1 MLPGAE
7 FTELMDDA
15 LLVVSPAGAVEA
27 ANAAAGHLL
36 GVSRAELVG
45 RDLAGLLPDPA
56 LAHACRSPDET
67 RLSIDGGPGV
77 RLAARVIPRPEGAWV
92 VLRPEP
98 APLVAPDL
106 QSNQRLRTLLSHA
119 PVVMFACDARGVLVV
134 NEPHGLSSLRPDPG
148 DAVGRTIFDAYG
160 DIPWVVDAARR
171 ALAGESLSAVG
182 DLRGVLYEAHYS
194 PLRSDGG
201 EVLGFIGVAIDVT
214 EREQTIERYA
224 SQQAVFK
231 YVLANVP
238 QAIFW
243 KDRESRYLGC
253 NQHFLKRTRLTSPD
267 EVIGKTDYDIC
278 ASREEADHFRRMD
291 RQVMRD
297 GVPILNVEEP
307 MRMLDGTDTYLL
319 TSKVPIRDDRG
330 EVTGLLGIYVDIT
343 ERKHMELELQ
353 AAKEAADAAL
363 RAKSEF
369 LTTISHELRTPL
381 ALILGPLESLLADVD
396 EPLGERTRA
405 ALTRMWR
412 NASRLGRLV
421 DDILDYQKLEAGKL
435 HPAWEPVDVRDLVE
449 DIVLDAEPAAQ
460 AAGLTLRYALASD
473 LGTVP
478 LDRRMFEKIL
488 LNLLGNALKFTPAG
502 GSVTVELA
510 RGDGPR
516 LRLLVRDTGPGI
528 APDEHERVFQRF
540 EQLDSSITRKHEGTG
555 LGLAIVR
562 EFTQELGGTVELHSA
577 LGQGACFVV
586 DLPIDAD
593 RLVGLAPAGERVSAG
608 QAPFAVVPAEASPEP
623 APELPRLLVAED
635 NPDMRAYIAALL
647 GHDYAVELTANGR
660 DALHAARA
668 RRPDVILADV
678 MMPEMD
684 GYELVTRLKRDDDL
698 RDVPVVLLS
707 AKASR
712 EETAR
717 GLDVGADDY
726 LPKPFAPV
734 ELRSRVRAALRL
746 HRTHLEVVRQKQA
759 LEEALRA
766 LEDAQDQLVQSS
778 KMAAVGA
785 LVAGLSHELNNPVA
799 VIRMS
804 AQMLLRRS
812 PRDPFMRRALERIE
826 RHSQRCAALVEAL
839 LAYTRRRP
847 PSAERCELGQVLRWL
862 VELVRPE
869 ADERGI
875 RLVAAFGGGSLPA
888 LVVHRPSLESALL
901 NVFGNAADATGPGGA
916 IEILARAA
924 AGTDGREGV
933 EIVIRDSGVGIAAHD
948 LPHVFEPFYTTKPP
962 GKGTG
967 LGLSMAQK
975 FVRSH
980 GGTIRIDSEV
990 GRGTAVRM
998 WLPLLPPEP
1007 PALDGVVPP
1016 RVAQEAP

>member
-27 ANAAAGHLL
+27 ANAAAERLL
-36 GVSRAELVG
+36 GASREALVG
-45 RDLAGLLPDPA
+45 RDLAALLPDST
-56 LAHACRSPDET
+56 LDQACRGTDEA
-67 RLSIDGGPGV
+67 RFSLDDGRGA
-77 RLAARVIPRPEGAWV
+77 RLAAHVVPRPEGAWV

-106 QSNQRLRTLLSHA
+106 QSDEHLRTLLSHA
-119 PVVMFACDARGVLVV
+119 PVVLFACDARGILTL
-134 NEPHGLSSLRPDPG
+134 NEAHGLRPLRPNPG
-148 DAVGRTIFDAYG
+148 NDVGRSIFEAYA

-171 ALAGESLSAVG
+171 ALAGESLSMVG
-182 DLRGVLYEAHYS
+182 DLRGVVYEAHYS
-194 PLRSDGG
+194 PLRVGG
-201 EVLGFIGVAIDVT
+201 SGELCGFIGVALDVT
-214 EREQTIERYA
+214 ERERTIERYA

-231 YVLANVP
+231 YVLANLP
-238 QAIFW
+238 QGIFW
-243 KDRESRYLGC
+243 KDRECRYLGC
-253 NQHFLKRTRLTSPD
+253 NQHFLQRLRLTSPD
-267 EVIGKTDYDIC
+267 ELIGKTDYDIC
-278 ASREEADHFRRMD
+278 ASREEADFFRTMD
-291 RQVMRD
+291 RKVLGD
-297 GVPILNVEEP
+297 GVPILNIEEP
-307 MRMLDGTDTYLL
+307 MRMFDGTDTYLL
-319 TSKVPIRDDRG
+319 TSKVPIRDDQG
-330 EVTGLLGIYVDIT
+330 EVSGLLGIYVDIT
-343 ERKHMELELQ
+343 ERKRMELELQ
-353 AAKEAADAAL
+353 RAKEAADAAL

-381 ALILGPLESLLADVD
+381 ALLLGPLESLLDGDA
-396 EPLGERTRA
+396 PLGEPVRG

-435 HPAWEPVDVRDLVE
+435 RPTWEPVAVRDLVE
-449 DIVLDAEPAAQ
+449 GIVLDAEPAAQ
-460 AAGLTLRYALASD
+460 AAGIDLRHELADD
-473 LGTVP
+473 LGAVP

-502 GSVTVELA
+502 GAVTVALA
-510 RGDGPR
+510 RRDRAR
-516 LRLLVRDTGPGI
+516 LRLTVRDTGPGI
-528 APDEHERVFQRF
+528 APEEHERVFQRF

-562 EFTQELGGTVELHSA
+562 EFAEELGGVVELHSA
-577 LGQGACFVV
+577 LGEGASFVV

-593 RLVGLAPAGERVSAG
+593 RLVDLEAVPQPNAARPGRFDVLADDAR
-608 QAPFAVVPAEASPEP
+608 PEP
-623 APELPRLLVAED
+623 RPDLPRLLVADD
-635 NPDMRAYIAALL
+635 NPDMRAYIAAVL
-647 GHDYAVELTANGR
+647 GNDYAVELTANG
-660 DALHAARA
+660 ALALQAARA

-726 LPKPFAPV
+726 LPKPFAAV

-759 LEEALRA
+759 LEQALQA
-766 LEDAQDQLVQSS
+766 LQDAQDQLVQSS

-812 PRDPFMRRALERIE
+812 PRDPFIRRALERIE
-826 RHSQRCAALVEAL
+826 RHSQRCAALVDAL

-847 PSAERCELGQVLRWL
+847 PGAERCELDQVLRWL
-862 VELVRPE
+862 LELVRPE

-875 RLVAAFGGGSLPA
+875 RLVAGFAGDSLPA

-901 NVFGNAADATGPGGA
+901 NVFGNAADATGPGGV
-916 IEILARAA
+916 IEIQARSAPDS
-924 AGTDGREGV
+924 DGRAGA
-933 EIVIRDSGVGIAAHD
+933 EIVIRDTGVGIAAAD
-948 LPHVFEPFYTTKPP
+948 LPRVFEPFYTTKPP

-975 FVRSH
+975 FVRAH
-980 GGTIRIDSEV
+980 GGTIRIDSEL

-998 WLPLLPPEP
+998 WLPLLPPDAAAAEGRA
-1007 PALDGVVPP
+1007 PASL
-1016 RVAQEAP
+1016 APQAP

>member
-27 ANAAAGHLL
+27 VNAAAERLL
-36 GVSRAELVG
+36 GAERAALIG
-45 RDLAGLLPDPA
+45 RDLASLLPDSA
-56 LAHACRSPDET
+56 LDQACRGIDEVRFCTEDGRGT
-67 RLSIDGGPGV
+67 RLSV
-77 RLAARVIPRPEGAWV
+77 RVVPRPEGAWI

-106 QSNQRLRTLLSHA
+106 KSDQHLRALLSHA
-119 PVVMFACDARGVLVV
+119 PVVLFACDARGVVTL
-134 NEPHGLSSLRPDPG
+134 NEPHGLSPLRPDPG
-148 DAVGRTIFDAYG
+148 HDVGRSLFELYG

-171 ALAGESLSAVG
+171 ALAGESLTAVG
-182 DLRGVLYEAHYS
+182 ALRGVLYEAHYS
-194 PLRSDGG
+194 PMRVDG
-201 EVLGFIGVAIDVT
+201 VVQGFIGVALDVT
-214 EREQTIERYA
+214 EREQTIARYA

-243 KDRESRYLGC
+243 KDRDSRYLGC
-253 NQHFLKRTRLTSPD
+253 NQHFLQSTRFTSLE
-267 EVIGKTDYDIC
+267 EVIGKTDYEVV
-278 ASREEADHFRRMD
+278 ASREEADFFRMMD
-291 RQVMRD
+291 DRVMRS
-297 GVPILNVEEP
+297 GVPILNIEEP
-307 MRMLDGTDTYLL
+307 LRLSDGTDSYLL
-319 TSKVPIRDDRG
+319 TSKVPIRDDSG
-330 EVTGLLGIYVDIT
+330 EVTGLLGIHVDIT
-343 ERKHMELELQ
+343 ERKRMELELQ
-353 AAKEAADAAL
+353 RAKEAADAAL

-381 ALILGPLESLLADVD
+381 ALILGPLESLLAGADD
-396 EPLGERTRA
+396 LRGEQARS

-435 HPAWEPVDVRDLVE
+435 RPTWEPVDVRGLVL

-460 AAGLTLRYALASD
+460 AAGIDLRHALADD
-473 LGTVP
+473 LGVVP

-502 GSVTVELA
+502 GTVTVALA
-510 RGDGPR
+510 GDRGR
-516 LRLLVRDTGPGI
+516 LRLTVRDTGPGI

-540 EQLDSSITRKHEGTG
+540 EQLDSSISRKHEGTG

-562 EFTQELGGTVELHSA
+562 EFAAELGGAVELHSA
-577 LGQGACFVV
+577 LGEGACFVV

-593 RLVGLAPAGERVSAG
+593 RLVDLAAAPAPAV
-608 QAPFAVVPAEASPEP
+608 APRGRFDVVVDDVRPEP
-623 APELPRLLVAED
+623 APDLPRLLVADD
-635 NPDMRAYIAALL
+635 NPDMRAYIAAVL
-647 GHDYAVELTANGR
+647 GPDYAVELTANGL
-660 DALHAARA
+660 DALQAARA
-668 RRPDVILADV
+668 RPPDVILADV

-698 RDVPVVLLS
+698 RHVPVVLLS

-726 LPKPFAPV
+726 LPKPFAAV

-759 LEEALRA
+759 LEQALGALR
-766 LEDAQDQLVQSS
+766 DAQEQLVQSS

-812 PRDPFMRRALERIE
+812 PRDPFVRRALERIE
-826 RHSQRCAALVEAL
+826 RHSQRCAALVDAL

-847 PSAERCELGQVLRWL
+847 LGAERCELAQVLHWL

-869 ADERGI
+869 ADERGV
-875 RLVAAFGGGSLPA
+875 RLIAGFTGASLPA

-901 NVFGNAADATGPGGA
+901 NIFGNAADATGPGGA
-916 IEILARAA
+916 IEIEARGAP
-924 AGTDGREGV
+924 GGDGRDGA

-975 FVRSH
+975 FVRAH
-980 GGTIRIDSEV
+980 GGTIRIDSEL
-990 GRGTAVRM
+990 GRGTVVRL
-998 WLPLLPPEP
+998 WLPLLPPDAAAADDP
-1007 PALDGVVPP
+1007 TPA
-1016 RVAQEAP
+1016 EATEQAR